1 MAGKK
6 QHTHS
11 PATAHGHAAAFQDDR
26 MAALIEAEGELA
38 AGLTDQ
44 AMSLCVDL
52 LSMEQAGVRRL
63 ADLGCGP
70 GVATSSLAKA
80 FAGAT
85 VVGVD
90 GSPVMLARAAD
101 RAARDGVSGR
111 VELQSLDLNDDLRA
125 LGTFDLVWAALALH
139 HAADEQDALKNFAAL
154 LRPEGLLCLLERAD
168 PMVVRPAHDLGQ
180 PGIWDRVEAAQSA
193 WFERTR
199 GLQPGVTNV
208 ADYGEMLKQADL
220 DLLDTRTLTC
230 TVTAPDGSGLRA
242 VIGRYLRAA
251 LRNLRSDLRPADT
264 EALASADERVTE
276 VAWGDALVTSTRML
290 FIARPRA
297 G

>member
-1 MAGKK
+1 
-6 QHTHS
+6 
-11 PATAHGHAAAFQDDR
+11 

-44 AMSLCVDL
+44 AVLLCTDL
-52 LSMEQAGVRRL
+52 LGMERGDVRRL

-101 RAARDGVSGR
+101 RAARDEVAGR
-111 VELQSLDLNDDLRA
+111 VELIPLDLNDDLRA

-139 HAADEQDALKNFAAL
+139 HAADEQGALKNFAAL
-154 LRPEGLLCLLERAD
+154 LRPQGLLCLLERAD

-199 GLQPGVTNV
+199 GSLPGVTNV
-208 ADYGEMLKQADL
+208 VAYAEMLEQADL
-220 DLLDTRTLTC
+220 DLLDRRTLTD
-230 TVTAPDGSGLRA
+230 TVAAPDDPGLRA
-242 VIGRYLRAA
+242 VIDRYLRAV
-251 LRNLRSDLRPADT
+251 LRNLRNDLRPADF
-264 EALASADERVTE
+264 EALTSAGERVTD

-290 FIARPRA
+290 FIARRRV